1 MIEWQAAEL
10 ALAQL
15 FAPMHLLMFMLGLL
29 MGLVLGVLPGID
41 ALFGLAV
48 LLPFCLVIDATSAL
62 PLILGMASI
71 TFTSGP
77 IPSILIGAPGTA
89 GSTATI
95 LDGHPMA
102 KRGEAG
108 KAMGAAFTASLIGGL
123 VGAIVLTLSI
133 PIFRPLVLMLGS
145 PEFLCLC
152 ILGLSLVS
160 VLGGKYPLRG
170 VVAAGL
176 GIMLAQVGLDP
187 IMGVNRWTF
196 GTLYLQNRISIV
208 VLALGF
214 FALAEIVDLSI
225 KGTRISGSRSSV
237 GKWDGL
243 RETLKH
249 KKLALESALIG
260 SFVGF
265 LPGLGAGVACWIAY
279 AWALVTCK
287 PRSGF
292 GKGDIRGVI
301 APEAS
306 DNASVGGA
314 LIPTIAFGIPGGT
327 LMALLLSAFWMLGIK
342 PGPNLM
348 TKNLHLVYLMIW
360 TMALS
365 NIVGAILCFLFTDL
379 IAKIATIR
387 IGRLAPIVIML
398 IFSGALVTNMDI
410 SDVVAVVLFCLLGL
424 TMKHLDWP
432 RPPMLLGYIL
442 GPLIEKFYFS
452 SQMIFGYTWM
462 ARPGVIVILILT
474 TLCLYVG
481 IKVQRKETAVQE
493 AMEREEARP

>member
-1 MIEWQAAEL
+1 MIELKAAEL

-15 FAPMHLLMFMLGLL
+15 FSPMHLLMFMLGLL
-29 MGLVLGVLPGID
+29 LGLVLGVLPGID

-123 VGAIVLTLSI
+123 TGCLVLTLSI

-170 VVAAGL
+170 VIAAGM
-176 GIMLAQVGLDP
+176 GVMLSQIGLDP
-187 IMGVNRWTF
+187 IMGEQRWTF
-196 GTLYLQNRISIV
+196 GTLYLQNRITIV
-208 VLALGF
+208 VVALGF
-214 FALAEIVDLSI
+214 FALAEIIDLSI
-225 KGTRISGSRSSV
+225 KGTRISGSHSSV

-243 RETLKH
+243 KETLKH
-249 KKLALESALIG
+249 WKLTLQSSLIG

-279 AWALVTCK
+279 AWALISCK

-327 LMALLLSAFWMLGIK
+327 LMALMLSAFWMLGIK
-342 PGPNLM
+342 PGPDLM
-348 TKNLHLVYLMIW
+348 TKNLNLVYLMIW

-365 NIVGAILCFLFTDL
+365 NVVGAIMCFLFTDL
-379 IAKIATIR
+379 IAKIAMIR

-398 IFSGALVTNMDI
+398 IFSGALVTNMEI
-410 SDVVAVVLFCLLGL
+410 YDVVAVVLFCILGL

-452 SQMIFGYTWM
+452 SQMIFGYRWLL
-462 ARPGVIVILILT
+462 RPGVIVILILT
-474 TLCLYVG
+474 ALCLYVG
-481 IKVQRKETAVQE
+481 MRVQRKETEVQE
-493 AMEREEARP
+493 AMEAES

>member
-1 MIEWQAAEL
+1 MLEAAEL
-10 ALAQL
+10 ALSML
-15 FAPMHLLMFMLGLL
+15 FAPIHLLMFMLGLL
-29 MGLVLGVLPGID
+29 LGLFLGVLPGID

-48 LLPFCLVIDATSAL
+48 LLPFCLVIDATAAL

-123 VGAIVLTLSI
+123 VGSIVLTLSV

-152 ILGLSLVS
+152 VLGLSLVS
-160 VLGGKYPLRG
+160 VLGGKYPIRG
-170 VVAAGL
+170 VVTAGL
-176 GIMLAQVGLDP
+176 GILLALVGLDP

-196 GTLYLQNRISIV
+196 GTLYLQNRMTIV
-208 VLALGF
+208 VVALGF
-214 FALAEIVDLSI
+214 YALAEIIDLSI
-225 KGTRISGSRSSV
+225 IGTRISAGHSSA
-237 GKWDGL
+237 GKWEGL
-243 RETLKH
+243 RETLRH
-249 KKLALESALIG
+249 KKLVLSSSGIG
-260 SFVGF
+260 AFIGF

-279 AWALVTCK
+279 AWALIVCK

-301 APEAS
+301 APEAA

-327 LMALLLSAFWMLGIK
+327 LMALMLSAFWMLGLK
-342 PGPNLM
+342 PGPELL

-360 TMALS
+360 TIALS
-365 NIVGAILCFLFTDL
+365 NIVGALLCFMFTDF

-387 IGRLAPIVIML
+387 IARLAPVVIILIVA
-398 IFSGALVTNMDI
+398 GALVTNMNI
-410 SDVVAVVLFCLLGL
+410 ADVIATVLFCILGL

-432 RPPMLLGYIL
+432 RPPFLLGYIL
-442 GPLIEKFYFS
+442 GPMIEKYYFA
-452 SQMIFGYTWM
+452 SQMIFGYTWLF
-462 ARPGVIVILILT
+462 RPGVMIILVVIAI
-474 TLCLYVG
+474 CLYGGVR
-481 IKVQRKETAVQE
+481 IQRKEVEVQS
-493 AMEREEARP
+493 AMEGES